1 MDQLYN
7 GIPASELPATRW
19 RKSRY
24 STSQGNC
31 VEFARLPDGRIA
43 IRNSQHPSGPALIYN
58 PAEIFALIRGVK
70 DGDLD
75 DLVV

>member
-1 MDQLYN
+1 MDQVYN
-7 GIPASELPATRW
+7 GMSAAELPAIRW

-31 VEFARLPDGRIA
+31 VEFARLPDGRVA
-43 IRNSQHPSGPALIYN
+43 IRNSEYPNGPALIYN
-58 PAEIFALIRGVK
+58 PAEIFALIRGAK

-75 DLVV
+75 DLVR